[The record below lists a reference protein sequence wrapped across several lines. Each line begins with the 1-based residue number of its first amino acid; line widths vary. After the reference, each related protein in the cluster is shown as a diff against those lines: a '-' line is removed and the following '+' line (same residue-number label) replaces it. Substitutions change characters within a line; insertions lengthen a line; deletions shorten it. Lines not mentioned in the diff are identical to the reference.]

1 MDMTDPTTLTA
12 VGVVASAGAAAI
24 GKLWTTIIDQHAD
37 VKKSLQHCEDEHE
50 KARSKIEQLS
60 DCMAT
65 LKSEVGHL
73 KGRMEGFQEAENKRE
88 SQSKG
93 KVE

>member
-24 GKLWTTIIDQHAD
+24 GKLWTTIMEQQAD
-37 VKKSLQHCEDEHE
+37 VKKALEHCEDEHE
-50 KARSKIEQLS
+50 KARNKIDLLI
-60 DCMAT
+60 DNMAT

-73 KGRMEGFQEAENKRE
+73 KGRMEGFQEAENKRSE
-88 SQSKG
+88 QSKG
-93 KVE
+93 KA

>member
-24 GKLWTTIIDQHAD
+24 GKLWTAVMEQHAD
-37 VKKSLQHCEDEHE
+37 LKKALEHCEDEHE
-50 KARSKIEQLS
+50 KAHNKIDLLS
-60 DCMAT
+60 DSMAT

-73 KGRMEGFQEAENKRE
+73 KGRMEGFQEAENKRSE
-88 SQSKG
+88 QSKG
-93 KVE
+93 KA